1 MQNSMRDKFYVS
13 VKTLSGN
20 IRDIDLE
27 VAKKKDL
34 INASLYKIAGVL
46 SKPVNDQFN
55 SNKSDINQEIYEQLG
70 KTLELIRSSLDDWQ
84 EKQRERLNQEK
95 FRDEFKDSF
104 LVIIYGKVKAGKSSL
119 GNFIADQG
127 KTYGLMPEF
136 FKYDKA
142 GNQSVSPKL
151 EELEGGSF
159 YVDNC
164 EATNGIQGFKLAGLT
179 WIDTPGLNS
188 MKGENGELAKKYIDA
203 ADYILFPT
211 SSDAPGRAT
220 DLKHILELTQNKNKR
235 IDVIITKSDITEED
249 EFDGEI
255 IKILKNKAK
264 ENRSKQENYIKE
276 TILKE
281 VGFSIDPYSISVYT
295 ATKGIVEK
303 DEYLYEGSQL
313 ELFYE
318 KMTEIILNEAVEL
331 KANQPIKSLRA
342 FAYHY
347 LIGDVENPEQHT
359 LIAIIKNLD
368 ETIDSYTK
376 VLDALDEVNMVTEAE
391 FVHQVELVI
400 NKHYSKINKN
410 NDTKIIQEIIDELQK
425 DLKDRAKKKY

>member
-1 MQNSMRDKFYVS
+1 VF
-13 VKTLSGN
+13 
-20 IRDIDLE
+20 I
-27 VAKKKDL
+27 
-34 INASLYKIAGVL
+34 LYR
-46 SKPVNDQFN
+46 N
-55 SNKSDINQEIYEQLG
+55 
-70 KTLELIRSSLDDWQ
+70 RS
-84 EKQRERLNQEK
+84 
-95 FRDEFKDSF
+95 
-104 LVIIYGKVKAGKSSL
+104 
-119 GNFIADQG
+119 
-127 KTYGLMPEF
+127 
-136 FKYDKA
+136 
-142 GNQSVSPKL
+142 
-151 EELEGGSF
+151 
-159 YVDNC
+159 
-164 EATNGIQGFKLAGLT
+164 
-179 WIDTPGLNS
+179 
-188 MKGENGELAKKYIDA
+188 IDA

-425 DLKDRAKKKY
+425 DLKDRAKKNIEDAMGAFDSALTNLEISINMNDFKIKDRIKSGKHPNKKAERVGKAIGGGVAALLATWAVVNSWNPTGWIAGLVATGVASSVGAAFGGKIGEQFESEEEIITVVGDTKEEVMSSLKSDFRKLCRIQLNAMKNTLDKNYLKPINDYASGLLSELIYIQKSIEEGLK